1 MAACKLKSPP
11 LQTQVWGV
19 HAGVTQPYVCFLPEV
34 ILVEI
39 IVVQFSEGVELLHR
53 GLAPTLQ
60 KLVHRHWFLAIDLSN
75 DGK

>member
-1 MAACKLKSPP
+1 M
-11 LQTQVWGV
+11 TQL
-19 HAGVTQPYVCFLPEV
+19 YDCFLPEV